1 MLKNYFWLSLFML
14 AGLTACSTFDD
25 IEDLDNPDY
34 EAEFAVPLID
44 TRLSMH
50 DILENFEE
58 NASLTIDPDG
68 LIRFRYS
75 GDVITK
81 SSAEVFAA
89 INATV
94 SQGVIP
100 ITSNRQALPFA
111 APSGLD
117 MDRLDLKTG
126 KLVYL
131 IQNIHNESITVTF
144 MIPEVTLNGVPFS
157 FTTTV
162 PAYSGTGDP
171 PQTANLFTPIQL
183 GGHLIQ
189 PVNDSIYIEY
199 EAIDATGDMVT
210 LGPTGLL
217 INDLSFSYAE
227 GYLGNQLYEGGR
239 DTIVIDF
246 FDNWVRGDVYFEEP
260 KITFNFEN
268 SFGIPTRSIINL
280 FNVFT
285 VRGDVLP
292 LESEFITNGIDFPYP
307 TLDEIGQVKTT
318 SFVFTKE
325 NSNIDIVLGA
335 GPIAIDYDVNAF
347 TNPEMNSTIRGFI
360 TDSSYYKVR
369 VDVEL
374 PLYGNAVDFVARDT
388 FDIDFSKFEEVKAA
402 EFKLVTDNG
411 LPLSIDVQG
420 YFLDDNGMVLDSL
433 LGSRERVINSA
444 PVDGQGH
451 VIQPKQ
457 QITYAPFDEARFAGI
472 RDAKRLSVVAAFST
486 YNDGNVSVRVLAD
499 QQVQV
504 RLGAKLKIKNE

>member
-1 MLKNYFWLSLFML
+1 MLKNYYWLSLFLL
-14 AGLTACSTFDD
+14 ASFAACTTFDD
-25 IEDLDNPDY
+25 IEDLESPAY
-34 EAEFAVPLID
+34 EAEFAIPLLD
-44 TRLSMH
+44 TRLSMN

-58 NASLTIDPDG
+58 NATLTIDPDG

-81 SSAEVFAA
+81 TSAEVFAA

-100 ITSNRQALPFA
+100 ITSNRQALPFS

-131 IQNIHNESITVTF
+131 MQNIHNKSVTVT
-144 MIPEVTLNGVPFS
+144 MMLPEVTLNGEPLTI
-157 FTTTV
+157 TTSI

-171 PQTANLFTPIQL
+171 PQAANLFTPIPL
-183 GGHLIQ
+183 GGYLIQ

-199 EAIDATGDMVT
+199 EAVDTDGNMVN
-210 LGPTGLL
+210 LGPSGLL

-239 DTIVIDF
+239 DTIIIDF

-260 KITFNFEN
+260 RITFNFEN
-268 SFGIPTRSIINL
+268 SFGIPTRSIVNV
-280 FNVFT
+280 FNIFT
-285 VRGDVLP
+285 VRGEVLP
-292 LESEFITNGIDFPYP
+292 LESQYITNGIDFPYP
-307 TLDEIGQVKTT
+307 SLDEIGQIKTT

-325 NSNIDIVLGA
+325 NSNIDVVLGA
-335 GPIAIDYDVNAF
+335 GPVAIDYDVNAF
-347 TNPEMNSTIRGFI
+347 TNPDMNSTIRGFI

-388 FDIDFSKFEEVKAA
+388 FELDFSKFEKVKAA
-402 EFKLVTDNG
+402 EFKLVTDNS
-411 LPLSIDVQG
+411 LPLSVDMQG
-420 YFLDDNGMVLDSL
+420 YFLDDNGVVLDSL
-433 LGSRERVINSA
+433 LSARERVINAA

-457 QITYAPFDEARFAGI
+457 QITYAPFDADRFEGV
-472 RDAKRLSVVAAFST
+472 RYAKRLSIVAAFST
-486 YNDGNVSVRVLAD
+486 YNDGNTSVRVLAD

-504 RLGAKLKIKNE
+504 RLGAKLKVGE